1 MNVYAFR
8 RWQERERRK
17 IYDLCTQAL
26 SSTLVSPVESTS
38 TSRRLEVMR
47 CDGCRCCV
55 CHAPS
60 KSKACWNPET
70 THDGQFQIELCKPSP
85 ASCLSQSE
93 STRHSESAQPA
104 MPQESI
110 HRIIEKPPSKLEPR
124 QPERNVDHENLLRRN
139 IIYGSGSERVGTWK
153 FFALEKKTL
162 RRSKRAQKGGWWH
175 GVAWL
180 GGLAWGRVAKN
191 KLQFAEQSFMAAFVS
206 RRSNNSNFLP
216 KKTGN
221 CSAHNCIIFARTRA
235 GATE

>member
-1 MNVYAFR
+1 MWIMR
-8 RWQERERRK
+8 
-17 IYDLCTQAL
+17 IYYGATLFMGPGASEL
-26 SSTLVSPVESTS
+26 ELGNSS
-38 TSRRLEVMR
+38 
-47 CDGCRCCV
+47 
-55 CHAPS
+55 PS
-60 KSKACWNPET
+60 K
-70 THDGQFQIELCKPSP
+70 
-85 ASCLSQSE
+85 
-93 STRHSESAQPA
+93 
-104 MPQESI
+104 
-110 HRIIEKPPSKLEPR
+110 
-124 QPERNVDHENLLRRN
+124 
-139 IIYGSGSERVGTWK
+139 
-153 FFALEKKTL
+153 KKTL